1 MKEIT
6 IHPTEHDESDELEL
20 AKSVENNAYKG
31 LFWSSKT
38 QKFVRW
44 GELRDDYEM
53 IKKLVVHVRKR
64 TPTHAKTQKHKDK
77 TKYNRAYTVD
87 DIDVLI

>member
-1 MKEIT
+1 MHT
-6 IHPTEHDESDELEL
+6 RDYSGL
-20 AKSVENNAYKG
+20 ARHR
-31 LFWSSKT
+31 SSYDG
-38 QKFVRW
+38 VS
-44 GELRDDYEM
+44 YEM
-53 IKKLVVHVRKR
+53 IRRKKNYAQLAHEEKVFGHVRRK